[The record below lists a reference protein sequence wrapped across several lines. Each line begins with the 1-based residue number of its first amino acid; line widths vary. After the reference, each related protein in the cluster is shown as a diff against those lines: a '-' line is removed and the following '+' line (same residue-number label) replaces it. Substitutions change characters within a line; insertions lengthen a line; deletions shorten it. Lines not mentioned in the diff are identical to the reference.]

1 MITLNNGNNIPA
13 IGIGTWKSNPE
24 ELYYA
29 IYHAIKV
36 GYRHIDCA
44 WIYGNEP
51 IVGDAISAAIK
62 DGLVTREELF
72 ITGKLWNNAHEAD
85 KVEAACNESLKNLQL
100 DYLDL
105 YLIHWPVASK
115 ELKSEFIALEEMPLE
130 NTWKGM
136 EKLVTNGLVKS
147 IGTSNFSIAKL
158 QSILKVSDI
167 KPAMNQVEVHP
178 FLQQDELID
187 FCKSQDIMVTAYAPL
202 GSFDRPDIMK
212 MKDEPILIK
221 NPLVLDIAKKHNITP
236 AGVLLAWGLSRGICL
251 IPKSTT
257 PSRIEENLTAINI
270 TLDQK
275 DIEKIQSLNLDYRFY
290 TGVFFCVEGSPYTTQ
305 SIFS

>member
-1 MITLNNGNNIPA
+1 MLTLNNGHKIPA

-24 ELYYA
+24 ELYNA

-51 IVGDAISAAIK
+51 IVGDAIAAAIK

-72 ITGKLWNNAHEAD
+72 ITGKLWNNAHEDD
-85 KVEAACNESLKNLQL
+85 KVESACRESLKNLQL

-130 NTWKGM
+130 ITWGAM

-147 IGTSNFSIAKL
+147 IWTSNFSISKL
-158 QSILKVSDI
+158 KNILQIANI

-178 FLQQDELID
+178 FLQQDELIN

-221 NPLVLDIAKKHNITP
+221 NPLVLDIAEKHNITP
-236 AGVLLAWGLSRGICL
+236 AGVLLAWGLSRWICL

-257 PSRIEENLTAINI
+257 PSRIEENLTATQI
-270 TLDQK
+270 TLDQE

-290 TGVFFCVEGSPYTTQ
+290 TGVFFCVEGSPYTTE